1 MESELPAGELDC
13 EVCPWVVL
21 QSLFV
26 AEIVNPWHLMFVHT
40 QVTCAES
47 KTFASP
53 EIKVV
58 CLLSSAPI
66 FGIPWETT
74 RIPFRSLLQTR
85 RLGQAHV
92 RPGTWPDWHFS
103 EPQSFKFLD
112 PFPGRNY
119 CWCFRDPAFTNWHKS
134 TKKDQSTHSK
144 NNNWIPRAQANQS
157 WWIIF
162 LEFHISIPICL
173 VSFPQG
179 NVLPCLLFF
188 TWKGWHEKNN
198 VAHRIYGTGIFT
210 YI

>member
-85 RLGQAHV
+85 RLGQAHA

-103 EPQSFKFLD
+103 EPQALSFWIHFQEGTTVDASEIRRSPIETKVQKM
-112 PFPGRNY
+112 
-119 CWCFRDPAFTNWHKS
+119 TNPHIQK
-134 TKKDQSTHSK
+134 TTTGY
-144 NNNWIPRAQANQS
+144 
-157 WWIIF
+157 
-162 LEFHISIPICL
+162 LELKRTSPDE
-173 VSFPQG
+173 
-179 NVLPCLLFF
+179 LFF
-188 TWKGWHEKNN
+188 
-198 VAHRIYGTGIFT
+198 
-210 YI
+210 